1 MNGADIFIMIF
12 SMLIAFLL
20 GSVGMLFFG
29 GKTALNYLKVKVSRG
44 RKVLVFGKTSFGWRS
59 FVAKKKEQ
67 QLIWKFD
74 GIEQKTNIED
84 GDVVHYLRVD
94 ACFVDANNSGSAIKL
109 KDGDFY
115 PDDFDPKNYSNILIR
130 AFTRPSTNGTDEL
143 KKMLIGLII
152 LLIVVGFGVLMVYMK
167 LNELTG
173 GSAGGVI

>member
-20 GSVGMLFFG
+20 GSLGMLFFG
-29 GKTALNYLKVKVSRG
+29 GRTALNYLKVKVSRG
-44 RKVLVFGKTSFGWRS
+44 RKVLLFGKTSFGWRS
-59 FVAKKKEQ
+59 FVAKKKEK

-74 GIEQKTNIED
+74 GIEQKTNIEY
-84 GDVVHYLRVD
+84 GDIIPYLRVD
-94 ACFVDANNSGSAIKL
+94 ACFVDADKPGRAIKL
-109 KDGDFY
+109 NDGEFY
-115 PDDFDPKNYSNILIR
+115 PDDFDPQNYNNILIR
-130 AFTRPSTNGTDEL
+130 AFTRPSLNGTDEL

-152 LLIVVGFGVLMVYMK
+152 LLVVVGFGVLMIYMK